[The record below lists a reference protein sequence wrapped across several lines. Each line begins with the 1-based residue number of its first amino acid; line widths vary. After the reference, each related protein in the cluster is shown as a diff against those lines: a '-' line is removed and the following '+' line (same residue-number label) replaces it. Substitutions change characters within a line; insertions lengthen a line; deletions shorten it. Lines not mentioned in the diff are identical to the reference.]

1 MFSAPE
7 IPYLQLPELVIIP
20 KGFFGGFPS
29 GAFSIKPFGTLVA
42 IGVYVGSVLTTRLGK
57 RLGLHE
63 RVLTSFAFWVV
74 GIGFLGGHML
84 DVIFYYPGQV
94 LRDPLSLFRVWEGL
108 SSFGGFSGAIIGG
121 FLWKWRYKADILPYA
136 DVVASSFPAGWVF
149 GRSGCS
155 VAHDHPG
162 LASDAWFAVQYPGG
176 GRFDLGLYEM
186 LLTIP
191 LALAFL
197 WLRRKPRPWG
207 FYVGAI
213 TIAYAPVRFALDFPA
228 RGRADRRERWLDR
241 RGGPSLR
248 RAHARAMGVL
258 RPVGSG
264 RVLLHAH
271 AAHRWLARCVRRSPA
286 APGARRAPGRSSH
299 HARIL
304 SAPGAMRATS
314 GKRPGVS
321 PSMSISTSARGTR
334 LSASINEPRAERT
347 PG

>member
-1 MFSAPE
+1 MFSAPA
-7 IPYLQLPELVIIP
+7 IPYLQIPELVLIP

-42 IGVYVGSVLTTRLGK
+42 IGVYVGSVLATRQGK

-63 RVLTSFAFWVV
+63 RVLTSFIAWVV
-74 GIGFLGGHML
+74 GIGFLGGHVL

-94 LRDPLSLFRVWEGL
+94 LRDPLSLFRIWEGL

-121 FLWKWRYKADILPYA
+121 FLWKWRYKTDILPYA
-136 DVVASSFPAGWVF
+136 DVIASSFPAAWVF

-197 WLRRKPRPWG
+197 WLRKKPRPWG

-213 TIAYAPVRFALDFPA
+213 TIAYAPVRFALDFLRVGEPIADSGGLTAAVDPRYGGLTPA
-228 RGRADRRERWLDR
+228 QWACFGL
-241 RGGPSLR
+241 LVI
-248 RAHARAMGVL
+248 GVYFFT
-258 RPVGSG
+258 RT
-264 RVLLHAH
+264 LHA
-271 AAHRWLARCVRRSPA
+271 AGSPTAFAVPPAPPELGGAQPA
-286 APGARRAPGRSSH
+286 A
-299 HARIL
+299 
-304 SAPGAMRATS
+304 
-314 GKRPGVS
+314 V
-321 PSMSISTSARGTR
+321 
-334 LSASINEPRAERT
+334 T
-347 PG
+347 PES

>member
-1 MFSAPE
+1 MFSAPA
-7 IPYLQLPELVIIP
+7 IPYLQIPELTIIP

-29 GAFSIKPFGTLVA
+29 GAFSVKPFGTLVA
-42 IGVYVGSVLTTRLGK
+42 LGVYVGSILTTRLGR

-63 RVLTSFAFWVV
+63 RVLTSFVAWVI

-94 LRDPLSLFRVWEGL
+94 LRDPLSLFRIWEGL

-121 FLWKWRYKADILPYA
+121 FLWKWRYKSDILPYA
-136 DVVASSFPAGWVF
+136 DVVASSFPVGWVF
-149 GRSGCS
+149 GRAGCS

-213 TIAYAPVRFALDFPA
+213 TIAYAPVRFALDFLRASEPIAESGGLTAAVDPRYGGLTPA
-228 RGRADRRERWLDR
+228 QWACFGLLAV
-241 RGGPSLR
+241 
-248 RAHARAMGVL
+248 GVYFFTRTL
-258 RPVGSG
+258 QSAG
-264 RVLLHAH
+264 
-271 AAHRWLARCVRRSPA
+271 SPA
-286 APGARRAPGRSSH
+286 AFAVPPPPAELGGRRA
-299 HARIL
+299 AAI
-304 SAPGAMRATS
+304 
-314 GKRPGVS
+314 
-321 PSMSISTSARGTR
+321 
-334 LSASINEPRAERT
+334 T
-347 PG
+347 PES

>member
-1 MFSAPE
+1 MFSAPA
-7 IPYLQLPELVIIP
+7 IPYLQIPELVLVP

-42 IGVYVGSVLTTRLGK
+42 LGVYLGSVLTTRLGK

-63 RVLTSFAFWVV
+63 RVLTSFVAWVIV
-74 GIGFLGGHML
+74 VGFLGGHML

-94 LRDPLSLFRVWEGL
+94 LRDPLSLFRIWEGL

-136 DVVASSFPAGWVF
+136 DVVASAFPAGWVF
-149 GRSGCS
+149 GRMGCS

-191 LALAFL
+191 LAVAFL
-197 WLRRKPRPWG
+197 WLRNKPRPWG

-213 TIAYAPVRFALDFPA
+213 TISYAPVRFALDFLRVGQPIADAEGVTSVVDPRYGGLTPA
-228 RGRADRRERWLDR
+228 QWACFGLLAVGVYFFSRT
-241 RGGPSLR
+241 LR
-248 RAHARAMGVL
+248 SAG
-258 RPVGSG
+258 
-264 RVLLHAH
+264 
-271 AAHRWLARCVRRSPA
+271 SPA
-286 APGARRAPGRSSH
+286 AFAVPPIPREFAGRAAAAAITHES
-299 HARIL
+299 
-304 SAPGAMRATS
+304 
-314 GKRPGVS
+314 
-321 PSMSISTSARGTR
+321 
-334 LSASINEPRAERT
+334 
-347 PG
+347 